1 MAERLIGEPV
11 RHRRGGRTEILYEF
25 LGSFGMIVVQSECCK
40 TYLKS
45 PAELAAKEYLVTQL
59 YVS

>member
-11 RHRRGGRTEILYEF
+11 RHRRGGRTEILHEF

-45 PAELAAKEYLVTQL
+45 PAELAAKEY
-59 YVS
+59 